1 MNLTIESTS
10 RCQYCHPETCNC
22 PDYVLKLGDADI
34 ASGNRDKLD
43 TIKKALEQWRADT
56 TDAEPASDLDDKY
69 ITDVG
74 SECYDF
80 YKDGEQ
86 FSVFIKKDG
95 KVGLVANVSGKSYLF
110 STERIPEAERDCK
123 DCEGLLEDITEL
135 NKELNPEAYGI
146 VDAERAALL
155 SRIEESCSKPCEMH
169 SDHERAL
176 YLLADIREY
185 LSGVKL

>member
-22 PDYVLKLGDADI
+22 PDYVLKLGDI
-34 ASGNRDKLD
+34 TISSGDRSSLETVKQ
-43 TIKKALEQWRADT
+43 ALGQWRADT
-56 TDAEPASDLDDKY
+56 TD
-69 ITDVG
+69 
-74 SECYDF
+74 
-80 YKDGEQ
+80 
-86 FSVFIKKDG
+86 
-95 KVGLVANVSGKSYLF
+95 
-110 STERIPEAERDCK
+110 AERDCK

-155 SRIEESCSKPCEMH
+155 ERIEESCSKPCEMH
-169 SDHERAL
+169 SDHEKAL